1 LLHGFA
7 RSNPAAADTCWLD
20 GIGNPV
26 ETIMMSKE
34 RAHMGEPVMRL
45 LTVKE
50 LADMLGVHE
59 RTCWRLAAMA
69 EAGQGDFPRPLR
81 IGPKTVRWR
90 LSDVEAYLA
99 ALAGGR

>member
-1 LLHGFA
+1 
-7 RSNPAAADTCWLD
+7 
-20 GIGNPV
+20 
-26 ETIMMSKE
+26 MS
-34 RAHMGEPVMRL
+34 EPGPKL
-45 LTVKE
+45 LTVKD
-50 LADMLGVHE
+50 LAAMLGVHE

-99 ALAGGR
+99 ALAGEVR